1 MIFKIYKINALQK
14 KYRESHQMKMNRKP
28 PGPILGHDKQ
38 RHAEYKNSE
47 QHKKI
52 FFFSMEN
59 IFFLID
65 ANLKKTN
72 NGKKP

>member
-38 RHAEYKNSE
+38 RHAEYKSSE

-52 FFFSMEN
+52 FFF
-59 IFFLID
+59 F
-65 ANLKKTN
+65 
-72 NGKKP
+72 NGKYILFNRCKFKENK